1 MSRTFLTSAAIA
13 VVAVLAGGCAVPAD
27 GATGSAATG
36 SAAHRAHLQS
46 DVAGR
51 GTVTGKLVMEGG
63 PVDPRTPRPRIRP
76 IPGTVRFTR
85 GGRRVA
91 SVHVGRSGKFTL
103 ALAPGTY
110 AAVGRSPDVLQ
121 VSNGAAVG
129 ANGHVVSGTARQV
142 ACSQPAR
149 VVVTP
154 RHTVAVVIACIVP

>member
-1 MSRTFLTSAAIA
+1 MSRTFLASAGVA
-13 VVAVLAGGCAVPAD
+13 VLAVLAGGCAVA
-27 GATGSAATG
+27 ASAATG
-36 SAAHRAHLQS
+36 GAAHHTHLPS
-46 DVAGR
+46 DASGR

-63 PVDPRTPRPRIRP
+63 PVDPRKPQPRIRP
-76 IPGTVRFTR
+76 IPGTVRFTQ

-91 SVHVGRSGKFTL
+91 SVHVGRSGKFTI

-121 VSNGAAVG
+121 VSNGAVVG
-129 ANGHVVSGTARQV
+129 ANGHVVSGTARQA

-154 RHTVAVVIACIVP
+154 RRTITVVIACIVP